1 MMERSRSKHHHHHHH
16 CVGSNVRE
24 REGREA
30 VDGNKLGGNREE
42 PYMVVLLTSV
52 TELMG
57 FSSDHGYVR

>member
-1 MMERSRSKHHHHHHH
+1 M
-16 CVGSNVRE
+16 GSNVRE